1 MLLIKMIIFIIM
13 SNNKYFIKTGGLNEF
28 TLNPN
33 IDDTNV
39 DVNTPLSSDN
49 PLSNPQDVK
58 VATPNVV
65 GLAVKGTTTSTTA
78 TGTVPSKSA
87 LAGYEPVDNEK
98 KNSEIID
105 KTPENSELNDP
116 SKLKNDEPQTSE
128 EEHPHQIQ
136 SGEVNKEHELEK
148 SIETSP
154 EAGVVDIEVD
164 EKLKSENEKL
174 DKLQS
179 LYERYSTKAFLTMK
193 QIMLLNEARKILKK

>member
-1 MLLIKMIIFIIM
+1 M